1 MQGFHYNSTKY
12 KYRGKAEILLT
23 DTDSLAFK
31 IGTENSCEDFNKN
44 KESFDLSNDSKDSNY
59 YQNSNNLVVG
69 KMKGLSCGVAIW
81 GFVGLKAKM

>member
-1 MQGFHYNSTKY
+1 MQGFHYNSAKY

-44 KESFDLSNDSKDSNY
+44 KGSFDLSNDSKDSNY

>member
-59 YQNSNNLVVG
+59 YQNLSNLVVG
-69 KMKGLSCGVAIW
+69 KMKGLSCGVAI
-81 GFVGLKAKM
+81 